1 MPLVWLAVLLTGL
14 LTLAA
19 CGAEPLPDYQSA
31 ERSYQSIYVSQN
43 GNTRGGTEHAR
54 GLLAKDPRREALT
67 DAWVRDDQILGVVLR
82 PGVEGETLREI
93 MLQLALG
100 MASAFPN
107 RDVEA
112 IAYNE
117 VDKRPVARAVYRVDT
132 GETSYESVR

>member
-1 MPLVWLAVLLTGL
+1 MWLAVLLTGL
-14 LTLAA
+14 LTLVA

-31 ERSYQSIYVSQN
+31 ERSYPSIYVPQN
-43 GNTRGGTEHAR
+43 GNTPDGAEHAR

-117 VDKRPVARAVYRVDT
+117 VDKRTVARAVYRVDT